1 MKIEVGQN
9 DVIEFGKLVE
19 GLSNTQVLEKI
30 YTEQDVASKLKKSDD
45 LYLYKLVDAETKV
58 PLLSFIY
65 NKGFMKGKT
74 LCVLFTHVYKDNTCN
89 LQMSTPYTKTGEEWG
104 DSKFRTKTREME
116 FKNLVDS
123 KVFATGIIWK

>member
-9 DVIEFGKLVE
+9 NVVEFGKLVE
-19 GLSNTQVLEKI
+19 GLSNSQVLEKI
-30 YTEQDVASKLKKSDD
+30 YTEQNIASKLKKSDD

-74 LCVLFTHVYKDNTCN
+74 LCVLFTHVYKGNTCE
-89 LQMSTPYTKTGEEWG
+89 LPMSTPYVKEGEEWV
-104 DSKFRTKTREME
+104 DSEFRTKSRRME
-116 FKNLVDS
+116 FRNLLDD
-123 KVFATGIIWK
+123 KIFRTGIIWK